1 MSASGSGR
9 AIAAVMQWAAREE
22 WRGWLEDVIAAHLA
36 PACEAAGVTPD
47 ELPDLLGEDAHAQL
61 IGCAFEDFLTRE
73 FGPDGRNIVDDYLE
87 RRGWTEPVAAKRYL
101 QALRRSVMSVYE
113 VVDTAPGSHFVAR
126 DLVRGGEPARV
137 TDKLGSRSV
146 ARWDRLAARLLPV
159 GDETRMAGGV
169 LSLDFD
175 DAAAVVEA
183 IAELGKGLGRRIGR
197 RAAREGVPREAAE
210 AAPVGEAVL
219 AEAAPLITG
228 TWLASALEQARG
240 DPLPELVNFDGE
252 ELVLCEVRFPLADPA
267 RAGEAATCLDRLP
280 DLHRDEPGEPAW
292 TWTAAARGKARAAGR
307 KALKLGT
314 LDAEG
319 GPVLGS
325 VRLEGGAVV
334 LEANSVERAE
344 RGRGM
349 LRGAL
354 GALVRAPLTSVQTP
368 EQLLA
373 ERSAEGGD
381 AGAGEPPLPPEEAEA
396 VMREVMDRHYRGVL
410 GEPVEMLDG
419 KSPRQAVRSRA
430 GRRKVAEWLKYL
442 ENQTAHHAGAAGMP
456 AYDFGWMWE
465 ELKVADLRQ

>member
-1 MSASGSGR
+1 
-9 AIAAVMQWAAREE
+9 
-22 WRGWLEDVIAAHLA
+22 
-36 PACEAAGVTPD
+36 
-47 ELPDLLGEDAHAQL
+47 
-61 IGCAFEDFLTRE
+61 
-73 FGPDGRNIVDDYLE
+73 VD
-87 RRGWTEPVAAKRYL
+87 
-101 QALRRSVMSVYE
+101 
-113 VVDTAPGSHFVAR
+113 
-126 DLVRGGEPARV
+126 
-137 TDKLGSRSV
+137 
-146 ARWDRLAARLLPV
+146 
-159 GDETRMAGGV
+159 
-169 LSLDFD
+169 
-175 DAAAVVEA
+175 
-183 IAELGKGLGRRIGR
+183 
-197 RAAREGVPREAAE
+197 
-210 AAPVGEAVL
+210 EAVL
-219 AEAAPLITG
+219 GEAAPLITG
-228 TWLASALEQARG
+228 TWLAGALEQVRG
-240 DPLPELVNFDGE
+240 GPLPELVNFDGE

-292 TWTAAARGKARAAGR
+292 TWTATAKAARGKARAAGR

-334 LEANSVERAE
+334 LEANSAERAE

-354 GALVRAPLTSVQTP
+354 GALVRAPLTSMRTP

-373 ERSAEGGD
+373 ERSAEGG
-381 AGAGEPPLPPEEAEA
+381 GAGEPALPPEEAEA
-396 VMREVMDRHYRGVL
+396 VMREVLDRHYRGVL

-419 KSPRQAVRSRA
+419 KSPRQAARSEA

-465 ELKVADLRQ
+465 ELKVADLRR

>member
-9 AIAAVMQWAAREE
+9 AVAAVMQWAAREE

-36 PACEAAGVTPD
+36 PACNAAGVAPD

-113 VVDTAPGSHFVAR
+113 VVDTTPGSHFVAR
-126 DLVRGGEPARV
+126 DLVRGGEPVRV
-137 TDKLGSRSV
+137 GDKLGSRSV
-146 ARWDRLAARLLPV
+146 ARWDRLAARLLPI
-159 GDETRMAGGV
+159 GGGTEMAGGA
-169 LSLDFD
+169 LLLDFD

-183 IAELGKGLGRRIGR
+183 IAELGKGLGGTIGR
-197 RAAREGVPREAAE
+197 QAAREGVPREA
-210 AAPVGEAVL
+210 

-240 DPLPELVNFDGE
+240 GPLPELVNFDGE

-267 RAGEAATCLDRLP
+267 RAGEVAARLDRLA

-292 TWTAAARGKARAAGR
+292 TWTATAKAARGKARAAGR

-325 VRLEGGAVV
+325 ARLEGEAVV

-354 GALVRAPLTSVQTP
+354 GALVRAPLTSMRTP

-373 ERSAEGGD
+373 ERSAEDGG
-381 AGAGEPPLPPEEAEA
+381 AGVGEPPLPPEEAEA
-396 VMREVMDRHYRGVL
+396 VMREVMDQHYRGVL

-419 KSPRQAVRSRA
+419 KSPRQAARSKT

-465 ELKVADLRQ
+465 ELKVADLRR